1 MIDGGDLFQQ
11 KQTRP
16 RIAQGEGVSFWD
28 GQVTAC
34 REISFQA
41 RQAVGRQ
48 AGRQATR
55 YERVVAGKM
64 RALLI
69 KTSRESRHRHGV
81 SQECGRDAVQGRGW
95 SDRHIHFCAPA
106 CTICCELQHCV
117 QLCVQYVVCNCVQ
130 HSVCTQDSGRVCVQI
145 VGWSY
150 CQVVVVHL
158 VEWSDY

>member
-41 RQAVGRQ
+41 RQALGRQ

-95 SDRHIHFCAPA
+95 SDRHIHLCAPA

-117 QLCVQYVVCNCVQ
+117 CITLCATVCAICSEQLCATL
-130 HSVCTQDSGRVCVQI
+130 SVYTG
-145 VGWSY
+145 
-150 CQVVVVHL
+150 
-158 VEWSDY
+158 

>member
-41 RQAVGRQ
+41 RQAVGRR

-106 CTICCELQHCV
+106 CTISGELQHCV
-117 QLCVQYVVCNCVQ
+117 CITLCATVCAICSVQLCATLCVY
-130 HSVCTQDSGRVCVQI
+130 TG
-145 VGWSY
+145 
-150 CQVVVVHL
+150 
-158 VEWSDY
+158 